1 MPKFRIGRTVSKFVS
16 ENSKNCRIF
25 WNDRLNLK
33 IKTTM
38 LTKAKLLAEIKTF
51 PEEFSID
58 QLVERLILIEK
69 VEIGRK
75 QSEAEDIVSE
85 EEMEYEVKKWFK

>member
-1 MPKFRIGRTVSKFVS
+1 
-16 ENSKNCRIF
+16 
-25 WNDRLNLK
+25 
-33 IKTTM
+33 M

>member
-1 MPKFRIGRTVSKFVS
+1 
-16 ENSKNCRIF
+16 
-25 WNDRLNLK
+25 
-33 IKTTM
+33 M

-69 VEIGRK
+69 IGIGK
-75 QSEAEDIVSE
+75 EQSDAGNIVSE
-85 EEMEYEVKKWFK
+85 EEMEYEIKKWFK